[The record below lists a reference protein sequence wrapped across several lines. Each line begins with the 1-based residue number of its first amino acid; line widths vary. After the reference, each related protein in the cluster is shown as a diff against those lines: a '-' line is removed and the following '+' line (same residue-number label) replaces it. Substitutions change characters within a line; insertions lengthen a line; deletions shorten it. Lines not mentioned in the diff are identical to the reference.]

1 MPPVKRKYPNI
12 PDGFM
17 AEAKR
22 VRTNLKMTLRE
33 LSDISDIPTT
43 TLSQFE
49 TGSRNPSYEH
59 CIAIKKSLNLDIELP
74 VPDLEK
80 REPIRRNRKKG
91 KLKTEAF
98 MIEVD
103 GRLIEVLRYRDYG
116 FLKHG
121 HKQ

>member
-1 MPPVKRKYPNI
+1 MPIKRKYPNI
-12 PDGFM
+12 PPWFM
-17 AEAKR
+17 EAAKQ
-22 VRTNLKMTLRE
+22 VRTSSKMTLLE
-33 LSDISDIPTT
+33 LSDLSDIPPTS
-43 TLSQFE
+43 LSCFE

-59 CIAIKKSLNLDIELP
+59 YLAIKRSLNMDIELP

-121 HKQ
+121 YKQ